1 MRTSIAEAAP
11 DSAGHDRWTIQSANE
26 IARVRSGDKPAGC
39 DAEPTTVPSRPRQS
53 RSVPETAETPPF
65 PVPGTTTDPQTMVQ
79 KMMVLFGEAPASAD
93 AHTET
98 RPEIKPQL

>member
-1 MRTSIAEAAP
+1 MRTSIAEAARYFF
-11 DSAGHDRWTIQSANE
+11 GLDRWTILFAYY
-26 IARVRSGDKPAGC
+26 IVRVRSGVMCAGC
-39 DAEPTTVPSRPRQS
+39 EGEPTTVPSRPRQS

>member
-1 MRTSIAEAAP
+1 MRTSI
-11 DSAGHDRWTIQSANE
+11 
-26 IARVRSGDKPAGC
+26 AGC